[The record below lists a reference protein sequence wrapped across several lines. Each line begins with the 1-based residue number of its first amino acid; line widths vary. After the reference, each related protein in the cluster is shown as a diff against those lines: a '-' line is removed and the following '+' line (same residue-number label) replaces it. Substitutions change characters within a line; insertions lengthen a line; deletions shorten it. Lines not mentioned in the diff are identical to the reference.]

1 MYESLQVTKVLS
13 RLVGLITLYYTYTG
27 EDIIKIPGVNP
38 TFWLNHIFFTNPM
51 QFDAN
56 VSSDS
61 RMLDYHLMYMYVAKF

>member
-1 MYESLQVTKVLS
+1 M
-13 RLVGLITLYYTYTG
+13 LIIFLCVVG
-27 EDIIKIPGVNP
+27 EDAIKIPGVNP

-61 RMLDYHLMYMYVAKF
+61 GMLDYHLMYMYVAKLH